1 MIAYHFLKANMET
14 RSSYETAWTIGEER
28 TIKAKTLK
36 LCVRGYHSSPS
47 LFGALKY
54 APGPI
59 ACLVEVSEP
68 EAKDTD
74 KQVSRIRKLL
84 VAIDVSNELR
94 EFACDCA
101 EHALEREREAG
112 REPDARSWKAIEVAR
127 AFIRG
132 EAALGDLNVAAN
144 AANAAYDAAYAT
156 YATNAAY
163 AAYAERQWQRERF
176 DALVLPRLES
186 AIRGDAS

>member
-112 REPDARSWKAIEVAR
+112 REPDARSWKASEVAR

-132 EAALGDLNVAAN
+132 EAALGDLNAAYA
-144 AANAAYDAAYAT
+144 AANAAYAAAN
-156 YATNAAY
+156 AAAHAAY